1 MSENFEF
8 SQESKEIRTGNFAK
22 VQMLDT
28 EVIVQPRSP
37 LPASITDVNEKMN
50 NQEIF
55 NQMFSNFD
63 GIKICP
69 IKEKD
74 STQGRYVV
82 QRAEGINLTNI
93 QNEQEGDIKS
103 FLTLST
109 DIKTNGILIYLRMLK
124 ELNSKGYS
132 FQDHKGDSIFIQ
144 KVPENKSSSTL
155 SIIDAGS
162 LTKNNNSE
170 DSWSAELKGGLKE
183 TLESFFTRGNNI
195 KEIESL
201 IPTGIRTILNRIDSY
216 PNADSLLSDVRAYV
230 RGGKNINTFDHNERK
245 NSILIRLRYL
255 KDSTSLNNAIVG
267 RDFSQ
272 LSQYEIDRWEI
283 FINSNLILENIPLMN
298 VLEGKYHKK

>member
-245 NSILIRLRYL
+245 NSILIRLGHL

-283 FINSNLILENIPLMN
+283 FINSNLTLENIPLMN

>member
-283 FINSNLILENIPLMN
+283 FINSNLTLENIPLMN

>member
-1 MSENFEF
+1 
-8 SQESKEIRTGNFAK
+8 
-22 VQMLDT
+22 MLDT

-283 FINSNLILENIPLMN
+283 FINSNLTLENIPLMN